1 MLGNALSH
9 NNNNSKFQIDKNQS
23 RISVNCLQPKQS
35 KFLNSLY
42 NNSEEEIQYQSE
54 KSNTYR
60 SGLTNSEYFSEFNVG
75 NESMP
80 FRLKSSSENES
91 KESLSFQNVKKSL
104 QTFIGD
110 FRFYFHCSVC
120 LTMLGG
126 ESNLIN

>member
-1 MLGNALSH
+1 MLGNAFSY
-9 NNNNSKFQIDKNQS
+9 NNNNNKILDKNQN

-35 KFLNSLY
+35 KFLDSLY
-42 NNSEEEIQYQSE
+42 KNSEEEIQYQSE

-60 SGLTNSEYFSEFNVG
+60 SGFANSEYFSEFNVG

-91 KESLSFQNVKKSL
+91 KESLTSQKVKKSL
-104 QTFIGD
+104 HTFIGY

-120 LTMLGG
+120 LTILAG
-126 ESNLIN
+126 ESN

>member
-1 MLGNALSH
+1 MLGNAFSH
-9 NNNNSKFQIDKNQS
+9 NNNNNKILDKNQN

-35 KFLNSLY
+35 KFLDSLY
-42 NNSEEEIQYQSE
+42 KNSEEEIQYQSE

-60 SGLTNSEYFSEFNVG
+60 SGFANSEYFSEFKVG

-91 KESLSFQNVKKSL
+91 KESLTSKKVKKSL
-104 QTFIGD
+104 HTFIGD

-120 LTMLGG
+120 LTILAG
-126 ESNLIN
+126 ESN